1 VSLDRLWNLLN
12 FKTFIIVTIAIS
24 VVGMIFFFGQAQV
37 TGSQMSWAPVVLTG
51 GFAVI
56 LLYYYKMSGPIIAN
70 TTIQGRWLDR
80 EEAIPLLYHDVL
92 GFFFGPDYVA
102 WKVKDSDKIQGAKVL
117 QVTDVTT
124 TWRDVTLNELKR
136 RLKAY
141 EDTMGS
147 GSLRVGTLHMR
158 LPIDIEAYRS
168 ALVRKRDWK
177 QADFDSGGM
186 RSRLEQ
192 AEKMSVAISRM
203 EKEGEKPYDARFFIF
218 VADEAESQEDLENLL
233 DVHAK
238 QILNMFDSGL
248 GIKAK
253 ALRDLQLYYAL
264 SFFRPQAL
272 VGGLS
277 GPVASAG
284 RPVRVMS
291 YDLVFQNPFV
301 TRKMPPLEKVL
312 SGIYLGTIRDSAIP
326 VSWNPE
332 IQVSYHW
339 LILGTP
345 GSGKSTLAK
354 TIMIRARRDMDVPVW
369 IIDPAGEYADPVRS
383 LGPDGVVID
392 FSRPDGDKVNPF
404 ILYGRDPTSVATS
417 MSEMLTYISGLF
429 GPERAFVDKV
439 IRECYESY
447 GISIDNKETWK
458 DDLSNYVTMETLYQ
472 YIQANMSSFPLDELP
487 YAKSVLGKI
496 ARISIGAYKMGRATF
511 NLDEL
516 WRKQVPV
523 CFNLKGLETYMQRAI
538 VWSIL
543 TQLHAL
549 AYIRYQVSETFNL
562 IFIVDEAHVF
572 ARPVE
577 ADVPGGYIEPPLSMF
592 VRMMRKRGVG
602 LCLVSHL
609 PSDFV
614 PPGETTS
621 IIFQAAGTIFLFGST
636 EDSYLRFCANALHL
650 AEDEVMQMLWMGRGE
665 GMLRY
670 YGDPRAMA
678 IRLDP
683 ERAALAKRAEDMEKN
698 ESSTAARTKLGT
710 AKKSSLRELYD
721 DFVVAAE
728 IKNRFS
734 D

>member
-1 VSLDRLWNLLN
+1 VSLDKVWNLLN

-24 VVGMIFFFGQAQV
+24 VVGMIFFFGQAHV

-117 QVTDVTT
+117 QVTDVAT

-238 QILNMFDSGL
+238 QILNMFESGL
-248 GIKAK
+248 GIKTK
-253 ALRDLQLYYAL
+253 ILGDLQLYYSL

-272 VGGLS
+272 VGGLPS
-277 GPVASAG
+277 PVASSS

-301 TRKMPPLEKVL
+301 TRKMPPLERLL
-312 SGIYLGTIRDSAIP
+312 SGIYLGRLRDSAIP
-326 VSWNPE
+326 ISWNPE
-332 IQVSYHW
+332 IQISYHW
-339 LILGTP
+339 IILGSP
-345 GSGKSTLAK
+345 GAGKSTLAK
-354 TIMIRARRDMDVPVW
+354 TIMIRARRDMGVPVW
-369 IIDPAGEYADPVRS
+369 VIDPAGEYADAIET
-383 LGPDGVVID
+383 LGGVVID
-392 FSRPDGDKVNPF
+392 FSRPEGDKVNSF
-404 ILYGRDPTSVATS
+404 ILYGRDPTSVATN

-429 GPERAFVDKV
+429 GPERAFVDKA
-439 IRECYESY
+439 IRECYVAY
-447 GISIDNKETWK
+447 GINVDDKETWQ
-458 DDLSNYVTMETLYQ
+458 DELSNYVTMETLYQ
-472 YIQANMSSFPLDELP
+472 YIQANMAKFPLDELP

-496 ARISIGAYKMGRATF
+496 ARVSIGAYKMSRATF
-511 NLDEL
+511 SLDEL
-516 WRKQVPV
+516 WRRQVPV
-523 CFNLKGLETYMQRAI
+523 AFNLKGLETYMQRAI

-543 TQLHAL
+543 TQLYAL
-549 AYIRYQVSETFNL
+549 AYIRYQISEKFNL
-562 IFIVDEAHVF
+562 MFIVDEAHLF

-592 VRMMRKRGVG
+592 IRMMRKRGVG
-602 LCLVSHL
+602 ICLLSHMAA
-609 PSDFV
+609 DFI

-621 IIFQAAGTIFLFGST
+621 IVFQAAGTIFLFGST
-636 EDSYLRFCANALHL
+636 EDSYLRFCANSLHL
-650 AEDEVMQMLWMGRGE
+650 AEDEVEQMLWMGRGE

-670 YGDPRAMA
+670 YGDPRAVA
-678 IRLDP
+678 IKLDP
-683 ERAALAKRAEDMEKN
+683 EPGALAKRVEDLEDVVQAE
-698 ESSTAARTKLGT
+698 
-710 AKKSSLRELYD
+710 KKVAEGKKGSLREAYD
-721 DFVVAAE
+721 VFLTAE
-728 IKNRFS
+728 MLHRFRE
-734 D
+734 